1 MLQSTS
7 ISKSFFPLKDF
18 IAYFYKWIFVILRG
32 QPSSLAWKE
41 RICHS
46 MYNTPKSESA
56 ELDGKYL
63 LSSWKCRTDAGIINR
78 TLPTCSSCPGWSCMP
93 LGLQVMLFILF
104 RNKYAFG
111 KKQEFST
118 FRRRYWSFFLL
129 FILIRW
135 WIDFIPDAGS
145 FKVLIFNQEGTLEIT
160 HGTDNK
166 QMQKQNGFYLQRFL
180 FQNSSLMILIY
191 TPSWE
196 SLIKMALE
204 N

>member
-32 QPSSLAWKE
+32 QPSSLARKE

-56 ELDGKYL
+56 ELEGKYL

-111 KKQEFST
+111 KSRNSVHSEDDIDLSFCFS
-118 FRRRYWSFFLL
+118 FWYAGELIL
-129 FILIRW
+129 YQMLVHLKCLYLIRREPWKSPMELTINKCKNKMDSTSRDFYFKILLW
-135 WIDFIPDAGS
+135 WFW
-145 FKVLIFNQEGTLEIT
+145 
-160 HGTDNK
+160 
-166 QMQKQNGFYLQRFL
+166 
-180 FQNSSLMILIY
+180 Y
-191 TPSWE
+191 TP
-196 SLIKMALE
+196 LAE
-204 N
+204 NLSSK